1 MSVDQIQKNTEAEM
15 KKSLDALANEF
26 AKIRTGRANVTMLD
40 GLRVDYYGSLS
51 PLSQVAALSSPDAK
65 TLVIAPWEPSILKDI
80 EQAIVKSSIG
90 MAPMNDGKVIRL
102 RVPELTEQRRKDL
115 VKQAKNVGEEARVS
129 IRMKR
134 RDANEALKKLKNE
147 KLISEDDQKRAEQ
160 AIQKTTDDYIAKVDK
175 LAADKEKDIMTI

>member
-1 MSVDQIQKNTEAEM
+1 MTVEDIKKNVEAEM
-15 KKSLDALANEF
+15 KKSVDSLVTEF
-26 AKIRTGRANVTMLD
+26 AKIRTGRANVGMLD
-40 GLRVDYYGSLS
+40 SLKVEYYGSLT

-115 VKQAKNVGEEARVS
+115 AKQSKNVAEEARVS

-134 RDANEALKKLKNE
+134 RDANEALKKMKTD
-147 KLISEDDQKRAEQ
+147 KLISEDDQKRAET
-160 AIQKTTDDYIAKVDK
+160 AVQKFTDDYIAKVDK
-175 LAADKEKDIMTI
+175 LSVDKEKDIMTI